1 MEILQY
7 IWRKLADSRKMWY
20 TFAMKI
26 TTIPL
31 QAALCAL
38 VILFASCATTG
49 GAGQSASVLSPEAQK
64 LVKEAVFEVLVKQ
77 PVRDAITYEKKP
89 DLELIPYA
97 IRSDAYYS
105 IGTAFAVSSTEL
117 VTAFHVIDLG
127 EESLVFNEYFIRDSS
142 GKVFEVDSVVKG
154 SNEKDFLVFTARGR
168 TFSSYFALER
178 NVREGVQVFSI
189 GNALGEGIIVRSGL
203 VLGTVP
209 ERESGRW
216 NQLKSSSDSSP
227 GNSGGPLITH
237 DGKVV
242 SIITARNDNILYSLP
257 VSVMLESPAKIDFR
271 QKLTYGHLLLANT
284 MPAVYETQVSLP
296 KPYKD
301 ARKEI
306 TADYKKIYPQHM
318 TELFAEAPEYLTGP
332 QNMYLLNQVA
342 GSFPEVAFV
351 DKNDSQWK
359 LSDLKVNNS
368 NLPDEGRLSV
378 ASVSEFHLIKV
389 QKPKTSAIAPLI
401 SNPKALMDLMLK
413 GIVIERTIGNTGKY
427 RILSYGEPAEV
438 SSFTDKIGRTW
449 VKAFWLADYDDS
461 VVIAYI
467 LPLPNGPFVIMT
479 IQPSARLAI
488 YQWDAEAICD
498 LVQAAYVGEFTEWKE
513 FLDSKPRLPPV
524 LKDLA
529 FSFDEPAKRV
539 SVSVSDFSVIANQD
553 VFSWLP
559 SSSLLISPAY
569 YSLNG
574 KVQYG
579 IRRFILQRDKRG
591 RDYALLN
598 KDIEPDSRL
607 GARSAEAWQDVIDE
621 KYPFDNVAHIS
632 EKDNTGSIGAVL
644 SRPASNNCWW
654 LYYAAENPASTA
666 ALSAH
671 FNALKNGILFK

>member
-1 MEILQY
+1 M
-7 IWRKLADSRKMWY
+7 
-20 TFAMKI
+20 
-26 TTIPL
+26 
-31 QAALCAL
+31 
-38 VILFASCATTG
+38 
-49 GAGQSASVLSPEAQK
+49 
-64 LVKEAVFEVLVKQ
+64 LVKQ
-77 PVRDAITYEKKP
+77 PARDAITYEKQP

-97 IRSDAYYS
+97 IRSDDYYS
-105 IGTAFAVSSTEL
+105 IGTAFAISPTEL

-127 EESLVFNEYFIRDSS
+127 DASLVFDEYFIRDSS
-142 GKVFEVDSVVKG
+142 GKVSEVDSIIKG
-154 SNEKDFLVFTARGR
+154 SSEKDFLVFTAKDR
-168 TFSSYFALER
+168 TFSSYFSFEQ

-237 DGKVV
+237 NGKVV
-242 SIITARNDNILYSLP
+242 AIITARNDNILYSLP
-257 VSVMLESPAKIDFR
+257 VSVMQAAPSKIEFR
-271 QKLTYGHLLLANT
+271 QKLSYGHLLLANT
-284 MPAVYETQVSLP
+284 MTAVYETQVSLP
-296 KPYKD
+296 AHYKK
-301 ARKEI
+301 ARTAI
-306 TADYKKIYPQHM
+306 TADYKKVYPQYM
-318 TELFAEAPEYLTGP
+318 TQLFKEAPEYLTGP

-368 NLPDEGRLSV
+368 NLPDEGRLTVS
-378 ASVSEFHLIKV
+378 SVSEFHLIKV

-401 SNPKALMDLMLK
+401 SNPRSLMDLLLK
-413 GIVIERTIGNTGKY
+413 GMVVERTIGNTGKY
-427 RILSYGEPAEV
+427 RILSYGDPAEV
-438 SSFTDKIGRTW
+438 SSYTDKNGRSW
-449 VKAFWLADYDDS
+449 VKAYWVADYDDS

-467 LPLPNGPFVIMT
+467 LPLPNGPFVVMT

-498 LVQAAYVGEFTEWKE
+498 LVQASYVGEFTEWKE

-524 LKDLA
+524 LKDLK

-539 SVSVSDFSVIANQD
+539 SVAVSDFSVVANED

-559 SSSLLISPAY
+559 SSSLLISPSY
-569 YSLNG
+569 YSLDG

-607 GARSAEAWQDVIDE
+607 GARSAEAWQDVLDE
-621 KYPFDNVAHIS
+621 KYPFDNTAHIS

-644 SRPASNNCWW
+644 SRPAANNCWW
-654 LYYAAENPASTA
+654 LYFASENPANA
-666 ALSAH
+666 EALSAH